1 VYTVKGRSGIM
12 GKVTAPST
20 LKVGKMASFSANF
33 KVKTNSMP
41 VNLNSPYYVA
51 KHIVRYVV

>member
-1 VYTVKGRSGIM
+1 M

-33 KVKTNSMP
+33 KVKTNTMP
-41 VNLNSPYYVA
+41 ANLNNPYYIA
-51 KHIVRYVV
+51 KHNVRYVV